1 MKSVCVMLALVIA
14 FSASAMSA
22 SALATQLEAGSSM
35 ATAANIPQFDTA
47 YVSTLSKAEEVDW
60 FKFTTV
66 SDDAYYSVKLVNYSL
81 PDGGPYYSPNIFLY
95 DANMQQ
101 IDSGHNNV
109 VLNNKL
115 ENNATYYIKV
125 HMGQNEKKAT
135 GNFEISVSYKYD
147 AVPNESEN
155 AKMIKVNETYVCS
168 LDGTADVDWFKFT
181 TVSNDAYYSVE
192 LANLS
197 LGGSGAYYSP
207 NIYLYDANM
216 QQINSG
222 YNNVVLNNKL
232 ENNATYYIKVLMGQ
246 NEKKATGNYEISV
259 SYKYDVAPNEMKNA
273 KSISLNTT
281 NICSLDGTA
290 DIDWYKFTTTRSG
303 EYTVTMKN
311 HDLSGYDENRE
322 VNGNYAPNIY
332 VLDVNSQELAHKN
345 NNITFTLE
353 LEANTTY
360 YVKVMMG
367 GYSTTEVGTYSV
379 TVSNGEE
386 PVTPNP
392 DPDPNPGEDPD
403 PDPGYQETRVNLTG
417 ISISSKPH
425 KTEYVIGEEFDDSGL
440 AIKATYSDGTSS
452 NKVDGFEVNGFDSSE
467 AGTCT
472 VTVSFTD
479 KDVTKTTTFDVE
491 IVEGEEDN
499 GGFLSAFLNIFV
511 IIINFFVSLLSAL
524 V

>member
-1 MKSVCVMLALVIA
+1 MKKFMKSVCIMLALVIA

-81 PDGGPYYSPNIFLY
+81 PGYDSGGQINGNYAPNIFLY

-101 IDSGHNNV
+101 IDSGNNNV
-109 VLNNKL
+109 TLNKKL
-115 ENNATYYIKV
+115 ENNATYYVKI
-125 HMGQNEKKAT
+125 
-135 GNFEISVSYKYD
+135 
-147 AVPNESEN
+147 
-155 AKMIKVNETYVCS
+155 
-168 LDGTADVDWFKFT
+168 
-181 TVSNDAYYSVE
+181 
-192 LANLS
+192 
-197 LGGSGAYYSP
+197 
-207 NIYLYDANM
+207 
-216 QQINSG
+216 
-222 YNNVVLNNKL
+222 
-232 ENNATYYIKVLMGQ
+232 LMGGYKTS
-246 NEKKATGNYEISV
+246 ETGNYEISV

-273 KSISLNTT
+273 KAISLNTT

-290 DIDWYKFTTTRSG
+290 DIDWYKFTTTKSG
-303 EYTVTMKN
+303 DYTVTMKN
-311 HDLSGYDENRE
+311 HDLTGYDSNNEI
-322 VNGNYAPNIY
+322 NGNYAPNIY

-367 GYSTTEVGTYSV
+367 GYKTAEVGTYSV